1 MCLEYTKSHQP
12 TKINRVGNNPVLIR
26 WAFLRLARNY
36 LQCLGQRGKKPYPV
50 QHQIQHIFVT
60 GITREFTLW
69 KSKRAL
75 AFCSKFKDVVFPDGM
90 VHFTLQYVSPK
101 NMKSEFRPVSYLNP
115 RLRGIKLKK

>member
-1 MCLEYTKSHQP
+1 M
-12 TKINRVGNNPVLIR
+12 
-26 WAFLRLARNY
+26 RLARNY

-69 KSKRAL
+69 KRKRAL

-101 NMKSEFRPVSYLNP
+101 SMKSKFRPVSYLNP